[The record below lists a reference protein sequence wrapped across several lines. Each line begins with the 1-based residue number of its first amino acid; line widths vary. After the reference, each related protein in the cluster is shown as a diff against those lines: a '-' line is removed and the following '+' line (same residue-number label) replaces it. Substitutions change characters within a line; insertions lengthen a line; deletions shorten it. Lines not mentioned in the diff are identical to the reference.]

1 LKVETKALL
10 EKYKKYSYI
19 ENLEENI
26 IEIFKVLKESYQNN
40 RKLLVCGNGG
50 SASDSDHI
58 VGELVKGFRKKRKLS
73 LYEKENYSIYG
84 IQGFEL
90 AEKLQGG
97 LKAIN
102 LSAHTALLTA
112 ISNDIGGD
120 YIFAQ
125 QVNVFGEKNDIFLGI
140 TTSGNSKN
148 IINACYVA
156 KIKGMKT
163 ILLSGR
169 DGGES
174 KNIFDYNLIVP
185 FEETCDIQNAHIVIY
200 HLLCAMLEEE
210 FWEE

>member
-1 LKVETKALL
+1 MKIKTKNLL
-10 EKYKKYSYI
+10 EKYKKYEYI
-19 ENLEENI
+19 KILEDNI
-26 IEIFKVLKESYQNN
+26 LEIFKALKESYQANG
-40 RKLLVCGNGG
+40 KLLVCGNGG

-73 LYEKENYSIYG
+73 LDEKEGYSIYG
-84 IQGFEL
+84 IQGYEL

-112 ISNDIGGD
+112 VSNDIGGE

-156 KIKGMKT
+156 KVKGMKT

-169 DGGES
+169 DGGEG
-174 KNIFDYNLIVP
+174 KNIFEYNLIVP